1 MRTARSTR
9 GFTLLEAMAAI
20 AVVGLAILA
29 STGFMMRRA
38 QLGRQIDEHVRVDQ
52 ALASEMDVVL
62 ASMPGSLTPGDH
74 PWRSQADRSLRLAK
88 ARGVVHVLADT
99 PGLRLVRVELTW
111 GEHHRMSRER
121 LVEAP

>member
-1 MRTARSTR
+1 MRAARNER

-20 AVVGLAILA
+20 AIVGLALLA

-38 QLGRQIDEHVRVDQ
+38 QLGRQLDAHVLVSQ
-52 ALASEMDVVL
+52 ALASEMDTVL
-62 ASMPGSLTPGDH
+62 ATMPASLTPGSH
-74 PWRSQADRSLRLAK
+74 PWRSSADRGLRLPH
-88 ARGVVHVLADT
+88 ARGVVHVIADQ

-111 GEHHRMSRER
+111 GDGHRMTRER

>member
-1 MRTARSTR
+1 MRAARSTR
-9 GFTLLEAMAAI
+9 GFTFLEAMAAI
-20 AVVGLAILA
+20 AIVGLAILA

-38 QLGRQIDEHVRVDQ
+38 QISRQIDEHVRVDQ

-62 ASMPGSLTPGDH
+62 ASMPASLTPGDH
-74 PWRSQADRSLRLAK
+74 PWRSQADKGLRLAK
-88 ARGVVHVLADT
+88 ARGVVHVLADS

-111 GEHHRMSRER
+111 GRDHVMARER